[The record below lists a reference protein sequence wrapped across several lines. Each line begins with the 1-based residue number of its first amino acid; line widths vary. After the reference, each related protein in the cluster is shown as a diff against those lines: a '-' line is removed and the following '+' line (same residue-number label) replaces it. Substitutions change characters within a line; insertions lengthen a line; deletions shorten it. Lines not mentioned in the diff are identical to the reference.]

1 MNRPT
6 ARDVAELAGVSRAAV
21 SFVFSGRAQGN
32 LSADTQARIRAAA
45 DELGYRPDEVARSL
59 RTRRSAVIGM
69 LSDEIATS
77 PFAGR
82 MVLGAME
89 AARARGHQVLLL
101 ESRKDPALE
110 AEAVAELRARRVD
123 GIVYAAM
130 SMRSTSV
137 PTALAPERCVL
148 ANCVAREPGSYA
160 SVVADERGG
169 GRSAVDVL
177 IRAGHR
183 DIALLGGETDNIA
196 ASDRARGF
204 GDGLRAAGLK
214 ARPEWTLRV
223 GWQID
228 EGYAGA
234 LHVLDTA
241 DPDARPTG
249 IVCAND
255 RVATGVLLAAA
266 GLGISVP
273 DDLSVV
279 GYDDQDQMAD
289 HLVPAL
295 TTIALPHHAMG
306 AAAVDLLLDSVAA
319 DEDVDPATQ
328 RVLECPVVERA
339 SVVAP
344 GRRG

>member
-32 LSADTQARIRAAA
+32 LSAATQERIRSAA
-45 DELGYRPDEVARSL
+45 DQLGYRPDEVARSL
-59 RTRRSAVIGM
+59 RKQRSAVIGM

-101 ESRKDPALE
+101 ESRKDPAME

-130 SMRSTSV
+130 SMRRTAV
-137 PTALAPERCVL
+137 PGTIAPERCVL
-148 ANCVAREPGSYA
+148 ANCLPREPGSYA
-160 SVVADERGG
+160 SVVAAERAG
-169 GRSAVDVL
+169 GRAAVDVL
-177 IRAGHR
+177 ISAGHR
-183 DIALLGGETDNIA
+183 DIALLGGETDDVA
-196 ASDRARGF
+196 ATDRAHGF
-204 GDGLRAAGLK
+204 DDGLRAAGLT

-228 EGYAGA
+228 EGFAAA
-234 LHVLDTA
+234 LELLDG
-241 DPDARPTG
+241 PDRPTG

-266 GLGISVP
+266 RLGIAVP
-273 DDLSVV
+273 EQLSIV

-289 HLVPAL
+289 RLVPAL
-295 TTIALPHHAMG
+295 TTVALPHHAMG
-306 AAAVDLLLDSVAA
+306 AAAVNLLLDAVDAGA
-319 DEDVDPATQ
+319 DVDRTACEELP
-328 RVLECPVVERA
+328 CPVVLRQ
-339 SVVAP
+339 SVTGP
-344 GRRG
+344 DGDRGR